1 MVVINHLH
9 EARIL
14 WSPNTKSYFN
24 QAKIYLQNGNK
35 LTVTPRDRFQKSLM
49 LGTKDCAGLAE
60 PLLFINYLF
69 HFYHVKS

>member
-1 MVVINHLH
+1 MVVINHSH
-9 EARIL
+9 EERVL
-14 WSPNTKSYFN
+14 WSTNTKSYFN

-35 LTVTPRDRFQKSLM
+35 LTVTPRDRFRKSVL

-69 HFYHVKS
+69 LIYHAKS